1 MSSSAPV
8 LGPRGQFAERFAL
21 LYAEAGEPPLKRVT
35 ESVARARKVDEK
47 GRPVRVPAQR
57 VSDWRRGRN
66 VPARFAALAAVLE
79 VLVGE
84 ARKLRP
90 QPVVEGLY
98 DIVAWRRLWEQAL
111 ASPVTTDGEP
121 AEQQPPAEDAG
132 ACPYRGLA
140 VFRQEDSGWFYGR
153 ERSTSALVS
162 RLASAVRTGGIVM
175 LVGASG
181 AGKSSLMRAG
191 MGPAVQEGALG
202 PGSWPTLVL
211 TPTVDPL
218 KELTRLVPELADPI
232 DDGLVEFEEAKFTAR
247 VREAIAAYG
256 TRVAGPGARPV
267 LMVDQFEE
275 AFTLSDDEQ
284 RRALFVA
291 ALHAACTGEGQALVV
306 LGVRA
311 DFYGRCLDYR
321 ELAEALQDRQM
332 VLGAMSVAEL
342 RDAVARPARA
352 VGLQLESGL
361 VDLMLTDLGVNTSRN
376 GQGSYD
382 AGALP
387 LLSHALLATW
397 QRRQAGRMTV
407 AGYRAAGGIRGAVAA
422 TAERAWADLDA
433 AGQAAARPVLLR
445 LVRVGEDTQDTRRR
459 SSRQELLEQAVNP
472 AATTEA
478 LEVLTRARLVTVDAG
493 IVEITHEALLQAWP
507 RLRGWIDRDRAGNL
521 LRQRLEEDAESW
533 EAEHRDASLLYR
545 GGRLEAAQQWA
556 HSADAGVLTTV
567 ATAFLDSSIRH
578 RRRNAWVRRSA
589 AAAVVLL
596 AVIAVVAATMAVN
609 QRDDA
614 VFASVLAETD
624 NAMTNDPTLGAQ
636 LAMVAHQM
644 RPDSPDAN
652 SRVLAAASVPLSTVL
667 TGHTGAVYLTT
678 FSPNGQL
685 LATASYD
692 NTVRLWDVKDP
703 HKPAPLGEPIGGFGS
718 WVSSAVFSP
727 DGKTLAAAGDDHLV
741 RLFDIG
747 DPAHP
752 KPIGQPLNA
761 DTGTIYLIAFSPDG
775 KTLAAACEHQKVQ
788 LWDVRDVAHPT
799 PGRAL
804 TGHTGPVRSIAFRPD
819 GGYLAAGGDDGSVLV
834 YSLATGARVGAPL
847 TGYKDTVHSVAFN
860 HDGTM
865 LGTGSGDGSVRFWDT
880 TDPTGAMPAIGL
892 PLTGLGAVWSVS
904 FSPPDGKVFA
914 AAGSD
919 GSLRLWNMANPT
931 LPLLIGQPLTGSNGL
946 DALGFS
952 PDGRTLATGGNDT
965 DVRLWSLPP
974 TSGIG
979 HAAGLG
985 NPTVRPD
992 GKIMVTGSGDGV
1004 VRVWNMADPG
1014 LPHQL
1019 GDPLTGPSGVSQLR
1033 FTPDGRTLAVVYG
1046 NKEIDLF
1053 DMADPAH
1060 PRRLGRPIP
1069 LGTRYSSLLAISP
1082 DGKTLATDHD
1092 DHSAELWDISDP
1104 AEPKPLSEPVI
1115 THGPKTSDYIYD
1127 GVFTND
1133 GRTLITVS
1141 AVRTVRLWDV
1151 SDPRHPK
1158 PLGQPLTGH
1167 ADAVIR
1173 LALSPDG
1180 RTLATAGDDDYVLL
1194 WDISDP
1200 AAPKRIASLTGYTKS
1215 IGSLQFSPDG
1225 RRLVT
1230 GNSDQGIRLWNVAD
1244 PASPQPMGVSMVPTN
1259 LYGFGVAFVPGTD
1272 FLAYTTS
1279 ADNVVRTLDMD
1290 VEHSAQ
1296 RICADTRNI
1305 LTPAVWNLHLSQL
1318 PYSPPCPN

>member
-90 QPVVEGLY
+90 TPVVEGLY
-98 DIVAWRRLWEQAL
+98 DIAAWRRLWEQAL
-111 ASPVTTDGEP
+111 ASPVTPE
-121 AEQQPPAEDAG
+121 AESEEQPPADEAA

-153 ERSTSALVS
+153 ERSTAALVS

-218 KELTRLVPELADPI
+218 KELTRLVPELAEAV
-232 DDGLVEFEEAKFTAR
+232 DDALVDFEEAKFTAQ

-275 AFTLSDDEQ
+275 AFTLSDDES
-284 RRALFVA
+284 RRGLFVA

-321 ELAEALQDRQM
+321 ELAEAMQDRQM
-332 VLGAMSVAEL
+332 VLGAMTVAEL

-352 VGLQLESGL
+352 VGLQLEAGL
-361 VDLMLTDLGVNTSRN
+361 VDLMLSDLGVNTSRN
-376 GQGSYD
+376 GQSNYD

-422 TAERAWADLDA
+422 TAERAWADLDT

-567 ATAFLDSSIRH
+567 ATAFLDNSIRH
-578 RRRNAWVRRSA
+578 RRRAAWLRRSGV
-589 AAAVVLL
+589 AVVAVL

-609 QRDDA
+609 QRDNA

-624 NAMTNDPTLGAQ
+624 TAMTNDPTLGSQ
-636 LAMVAHQM
+636 LALVAHQL
-644 RPDSPDAN
+644 RPDSPDAD

-667 TGHTGAVYLTT
+667 TGHTGAIYLTT
-678 FSPNGQL
+678 FSPNGKL

-692 NTVRLWDVKDP
+692 KTVRLWDVHDP
-703 HKPAPLGEPIGGFGS
+703 HKPTLLGQPITGFGS

-741 RLFDIG
+741 RLFDLT

-761 DTGTIYLIAFSPDG
+761 DTGTVYLVAFSPDG

-788 LWDVRDVAHPT
+788 LWDVHDVAHPT
-799 PGRAL
+799 QGPAL

-819 GGYLAAGGDDGSVLV
+819 GHYLAAGGDDGSVLM
-834 YSLATGARVGAPL
+834 YSLATGTRVGAPL

-860 HDGTM
+860 RDGTM

-904 FSPPDGKVFA
+904 FSPQDAKVFA

-919 GSLRLWNMANPT
+919 GSLRVWNLASPT
-931 LPLLIGQPLTGSNGL
+931 LPLIIGQPLTGSNGL

-952 PDGRTLATGGNDT
+952 PDGKTLATGGNDT
-965 DVRLWSLPP
+965 DVRLWTLPP

-979 HAAGLG
+979 HAASVGS
-985 NPTVRPD
+985 PTVRPD
-992 GKIMVTGSGDGV
+992 GKVMVTGSGDGV
-1004 VRVWNMADPG
+1004 VRVWDLADLDHPS
-1014 LPHQL
+1014 QL
-1019 GDPLTGPSGVSQLR
+1019 AELAGPASVGQLR

-1046 NKEIDLF
+1046 NKEVDLV

-1060 PRRLGRPIP
+1060 PRRLGQPIP
-1069 LGTRYSSLLAISP
+1069 LATRYSSMLAITQ
-1082 DGKTLATDHD
+1082 DGRTLATDYD
-1092 DHSAELWDISDP
+1092 DHSAELWDIADP
-1104 AEPKPLSEPVI
+1104 AHPKQLSDPVI
-1115 THGPKTSDYIYD
+1115 THGTGRSDYVYD
-1127 GVFTND
+1127 GVFTPN
-1133 GRTLITVS
+1133 GKTLITVS
-1141 AVRTVRLWDV
+1141 GTRTVRLWDV
-1151 SDPRHPK
+1151 SDPRQPK
-1158 PLGQPLTGH
+1158 ALSQPLTGH
-1167 ADAVIR
+1167 ADAVIHV
-1173 LALSPDG
+1173 AMSPDG
-1180 RTLATAGDDDYVLL
+1180 RTIATAGDDDYVLL
-1194 WDISDP
+1194 WDVSDP
-1200 AAPKRIASLTGYTKS
+1200 AAPKRIAMLTGYTKS
-1215 IGSLQFSPDG
+1215 IGSMQFSADG
-1225 RRLVT
+1225 KKLVT

-1244 PASPQPMGVSMVPTN
+1244 PTSPQPLGASVVPTN
-1259 LYGFGVAFVPGTD
+1259 LYGFGVAFVPGAN
-1272 FLAYTTS
+1272 FLAYDS
-1279 ADNVVRTLDMD
+1279 PSDNVVRTLDLD
-1290 VEHSAQ
+1290 VEHAAQ

-1305 LTPAVWNLHLSQL
+1305 LTPTVWNLHLSQL
-1318 PYSPPCPN
+1318 PYSPPCKD